1 MYVDDWKTSK
11 DQSNEF
17 WTGKTVFC
25 YGQEGPEKF
34 KEFAMASKARP
45 GPHRDK
51 REAKKEAKAA
61 KFRGLEHAVKPNAGV
76 MAKPVNLV
84 RYDMSNF
91 LESCVENYCKLA
103 KVSPSSL
110 KEVPTPFTDAGIARP
125 TLSEDE
131 KPGKL
136 QPVASK
142 ILMKI
147 LFAARMARFD
157 LLRATQSLASRVT
170 KWSVECDVALH
181 RLVAYI
187 NCTKHH
193 FLEGFIGDSFDKW

>member
-1 MYVDDWKTSK
+1 
-11 DQSNEF
+11 
-17 WTGKTVFC
+17 
-25 YGQEGPEKF
+25 
-34 KEFAMASKARP
+34 MASKARP
-45 GPHRDK
+45 GTHRDK

-61 KFRGLEHAVKPNAGV
+61 KFRGLEHAVNPKAGV
-76 MAKPVNLV
+76 MAKPVKFV

-91 LESCVENYCKLA
+91 LESCVENCCNLA

-110 KEVPTPFTDAGIARP
+110 PEVPTPFTDAGIARP

-142 ILMKI
+142 ILMKV

-181 RLVAYI
+181 QLVAYI

-193 FLEGFIGDSFDKW
+193 FLQGFTGDAFAQCQL

>member
-1 MYVDDWKTSK
+1 
-11 DQSNEF
+11 
-17 WTGKTVFC
+17 
-25 YGQEGPEKF
+25 
-34 KEFAMASKARP
+34 
-45 GPHRDK
+45 
-51 REAKKEAKAA
+51 
-61 KFRGLEHAVKPNAGV
+61 
-76 MAKPVNLV
+76 
-84 RYDMSNF
+84 MSNF
-91 LESCVENYCKLA
+91 WESCVENYCNLA

-110 KEVPTPFTDAGIARP
+110 KEVPTPFTEAGIARP

-181 RLVAYI
+181 RLVSYI
-187 NCTKHH
+187 NSSKDH
-193 FLEGFIGDSFDKW
+193 FLEGFIGDSFDQCQL

>member
-17 WTGKTVFC
+17 LTGKTVFC

-110 KEVPTPFTDAGIARP
+110 KEVPTPFTEAGIARP
-125 TLSEDE
+125 TLSEDK

-142 ILMKI
+142 IVMKI

-170 KWSVECDVALH
+170 KWSV
-181 RLVAYI
+181 
-187 NCTKHH
+187 
-193 FLEGFIGDSFDKW
+193 

>member
-1 MYVDDWKTSK
+1 MKTK
-11 DQSNEF
+11 
-17 WTGKTVFC
+17 
-25 YGQEGPEKF
+25 
-34 KEFAMASKARP
+34 
-45 GPHRDK
+45 
-51 REAKKEAKAA
+51 
-61 KFRGLEHAVKPNAGV
+61 AGV

-84 RYDMSNF
+84 RYDMSDF
-91 LESCVENYCKLA
+91 LGSYVENYCSLA

-170 KWSVECDVALH
+170 KWSIECDVALH
-181 RLVAYI
+181 RLVSYI
-187 NCTKHH
+187 HCTKHH
-193 FLEGFIGDSFDKW
+193 FLEGFIGDAFDANSGCLPTRIMQVNMIARVQLAVP

>member
-1 MYVDDWKTSK
+1 
-11 DQSNEF
+11 
-17 WTGKTVFC
+17 
-25 YGQEGPEKF
+25 
-34 KEFAMASKARP
+34 MASKARP

-110 KEVPTPFTDAGIARP
+110 KEVPT
-125 TLSEDE
+125 
-131 KPGKL
+131 
-136 QPVASK
+136 
-142 ILMKI
+142 
-147 LFAARMARFD
+147 
-157 LLRATQSLASRVT
+157 
-170 KWSVECDVALH
+170 SVYRCGYCK
-181 RLVAYI
+181 AY
-187 NCTKHH
+187 
-193 FLEGFIGDSFDKW
+193 FE

>member
-1 MYVDDWKTSK
+1 MVSLSLVWKTI
-11 DQSNEF
+11 
-17 WTGKTVFC
+17 
-25 YGQEGPEKF
+25 
-34 KEFAMASKARP
+34 
-45 GPHRDK
+45 
-51 REAKKEAKAA
+51 
-61 KFRGLEHAVKPNAGV
+61 
-76 MAKPVNLV
+76 VNLQ
-84 RYDMSNF
+84 
-91 LESCVENYCKLA
+91 
-103 KVSPSSL
+103 VSPSSL

-157 LLRATQSLASRVT
+157 LLRTTQSLASKVT

-187 NCTKHH
+187 TTVQSIISLRVSLGTVLTSVNC
-193 FLEGFIGDSFDKW
+193 GFSQAQIMQVSMTAKAHPEVP

>member
-1 MYVDDWKTSK
+1 
-11 DQSNEF
+11 
-17 WTGKTVFC
+17 
-25 YGQEGPEKF
+25 
-34 KEFAMASKARP
+34 MASKNRP

-51 REAKKEAKAA
+51 REAKKEARAA
-61 KFRGLEHAVKPNAGV
+61 KFKGVEHAVKTKAGV

-91 LESCVENYCKLA
+91 LESCVENYCNLA

-110 KEVPTPFTDAGIARP
+110 KEVPTPFTEAGIARP

-147 LFAARMARFD
+147 LLAARMARFD
-157 LLRATQSLASRVT
+157 LPRASQSLASRVT

-181 RLVAYI
+181 RLVSYI
-187 NCTKHH
+187 NSSKDH
-193 FLEGFIGDSFDKW
+193 FLEGFIGDAFDQCQLWLFRRCRSCRRA